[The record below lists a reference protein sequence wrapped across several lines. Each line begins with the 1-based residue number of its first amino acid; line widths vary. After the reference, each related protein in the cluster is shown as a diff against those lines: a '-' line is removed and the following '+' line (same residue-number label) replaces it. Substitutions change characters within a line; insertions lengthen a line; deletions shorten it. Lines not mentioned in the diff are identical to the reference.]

1 MDVKPQAQDIKVSHN
16 SLLLGHVCNNFMSQ
30 VHEHKMV
37 EEADIRSAI
46 NICSRALLSK
56 ELQEHKSF
64 RQQI

>member
-1 MDVKPQAQDIKVSHN
+1 MDVKPQVEAVRISHN

-30 VHEHKMV
+30 VHEHKKV

-46 NICSRALLSK
+46 DICSRALLSK